1 MNASSPSPDTSSSR
15 SEPSPNAWSAWLD
28 RRTWILL
35 LLGFSAGLPILL
47 IFSSLSLWL
56 GEAGVERKAVTYF
69 SWAALGY
76 SFKFVWAPLVDRLPL
91 PGLTPWLGKRRSYLL
106 LAQAGVILAIV
117 GMAMTDPSQG
127 LPALTQMAW
136 FAVLLGFSSATQ
148 DIAIDAYRIE
158 VASPEMQGMLSSS
171 YIAGYRLAMVL
182 AGAGVLL
189 LAQHLGSSKGSYLYL
204 AWKNAYLFMAVCMVV
219 GVMTTLLMQ
228 EPAKASSVGEPW
240 SAHARLMLV
249 FVAAVVAFV
258 SVFAYADPLLDWGK
272 VGPLLGLLQEVI
284 RLGLALGAATL
295 VAWGLVGVGLARRD
309 TVQTTWVGPAR
320 DFFQRYG
327 HRTAWLLL
335 ALIGTYRIS
344 DIVLGV
350 ISNVFY
356 QDMGYSKEDI
366 AFAVKTF
373 GVVLSIVGS
382 FFGGM
387 LVIRLGV
394 MRSLFWGAVLSS
406 LTNLGFVLLSYHGPD
421 VVLMYSVVAADN
433 LAAGF
438 ASAAFVAMLS
448 SLVNVSFTATQYAIF
463 SSLMTLL
470 PKTLGGYSGTVV
482 DALGYPGFF
491 MFTTLIGLPVLLL
504 VALASKM
511 KIAVE
516 TRE

>member
-1 MNASSPSPDTSSSR
+1 MTVPTSSPAHSP
-15 SEPSPNAWSAWLD
+15 PPPAPAVSPWAAWLD
-28 RRTWILL
+28 RRIWVLL

-106 LAQAGVILAIV
+106 LAQAGVMLAIV

-127 LPALTQMAW
+127 VSALTQMAW
-136 FAVLLGFSSATQ
+136 FAVLLGFSAATQ

-158 VASPEMQGMLSSS
+158 VASPELQGMLSSS
-171 YIAGYRLAMVL
+171 YIAGYRIAMVL

-189 LAQHLGSSKGSYLYL
+189 LAGHLGSSKGSYLYV
-204 AWKNAYLFMAVCMVV
+204 AWKSAYLVMAACMVV
-219 GVMTTLLMQ
+219 GMLTTLLMR
-228 EPAKASSVGEPW
+228 EPYRAPSPSEPW

-249 FVAAVVAFV
+249 FAAAVLAFV
-258 SVFAYADPLLDWGK
+258 GVFSHSAPLLDWGK
-272 VGPLLGLLQEVI
+272 IGPLLGLLQEVI
-284 RLGLALGAATL
+284 RLSLALGAAAL
-295 VAWGLVGVGLARRD
+295 AAWALVGLGLARSD
-309 TVQTTWVGPAR
+309 TVQTTWVGPAQ
-320 DFFQRYG
+320 DFFNRYG
-327 HRTAWLLL
+327 RRTAWLLL

-373 GVVLSIVGS
+373 GVVLSIAGS

-387 LVIRLGV
+387 LVMRLGV
-394 MRSLFWGAVLSS
+394 MRSLFWGALLSS
-406 LTNLGFVLLSYHGPD
+406 LTNLGFVLLAYHGTD

-433 LAAGF
+433 LAGGF

-448 SLVNVSFTATQYAIF
+448 GLVNVSFTATQYAIF

-470 PKTLGGYSGTVV
+470 PKTLGGYSGTLV

-491 MFTTLIGLPVLLL
+491 TFTALIGLPVLLL
-504 VALASKM
+504 VAVASR
-511 KIAVE
+511 IE
-516 TRE
+516 IGQTPHE

>member
-1 MNASSPSPDTSSSR
+1 MHAPSPSPDSS
-15 SEPSPNAWSAWLD
+15 PSLSAPAGSTWAAWLD
-28 RRTWILL
+28 RRIWVLL
-35 LLGFSAGLPILL
+35 FLGFSAGLPILL

-106 LAQAGVILAIV
+106 LAQAGVVLAIV

-182 AGAGVLL
+182 SGAGALL
-189 LAQHLGSSKGSYLYL
+189 LAQHLGSSKGSYLYV
-204 AWKNAYLFMAVCMVV
+204 AWKSAYLLMAVCMVV
-219 GVMTTLLMQ
+219 GVLTTLLMQ
-228 EPAKASSVGEPW
+228 EPRRDPSPSEPW

-249 FVAAVVAFV
+249 FVAAVFAFV
-258 SVFAYADPLLDWGK
+258 SVFAHADPLLDWGK
-272 VGPLLGLLQEVI
+272 VGPVLGLLQEVI

-295 VAWGLVGVGLARRD
+295 VALALVCAGLARKD
-309 TVQTTWVGPAR
+309 TVQTTWVEPAQ
-320 DFFQRYG
+320 DFFNRYG
-327 HRTAWLLL
+327 RRTAWLLL

-373 GVVLSIVGS
+373 GVVLSIAGS

-387 LVIRLGV
+387 LVMRLGV

-406 LTNLGFVLLSYHGPD
+406 ITNLGFVLLAYHGPD
-421 VVLMYSVVAADN
+421 VVLMYIVVASDN
-433 LAAGF
+433 LAGGF

-448 SLVNVSFTATQYAIF
+448 GLVNVSFTATQYAIF

-470 PKTLGGYSGTVV
+470 PKTMGGYSGTLV

-491 MFTTLIGLPVLLL
+491 MFTTLIGVPVLLL
-504 VALASKM
+504 VALASRM
-511 KIAVE
+511 EIVNSVHE
-516 TRE
+516 